1 MRTARKRRRFDR
13 GERRREENLLK
24 FRLIDER
31 TLADRYNLRLT
42 QIRHLAVTAPTEQLP
57 TPDFYLFHMPPC

>member
-24 FRLIDER
+24 LRLIDER

-57 TPDFYLFHMPPC
+57 TSDFYLFHMPPC